1 MTTREGIRHIQGISI
16 RSTSGM
22 QSSSICKCILL
33 LLLLLLPHE
42 KSIATFV
49 EEETTHY
56 MRTTD
61 GAGENCHDVVAVVVL

>member
-1 MTTREGIRHIQGISI
+1 
-16 RSTSGM
+16 M
-22 QSSSICKCILL
+22 QPSSICKGILL
-33 LLLLLLPHE
+33 LLLPRE

-61 GAGENCHDVVAVVVL
+61 GAGKNCHDDVAVVLF